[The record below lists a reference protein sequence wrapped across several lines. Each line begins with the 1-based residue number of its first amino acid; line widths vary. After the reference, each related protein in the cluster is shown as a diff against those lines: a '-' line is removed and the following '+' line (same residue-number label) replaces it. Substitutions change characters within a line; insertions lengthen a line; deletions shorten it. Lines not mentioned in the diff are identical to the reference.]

1 MPGTIDN
8 ETGQN
13 AAVKSAKNGPPSVRL
28 TPREIEL
35 LEFLLDQKFG
45 SLEALYLRFY
55 QGKGSTSSRYAY
67 HRLSLLQKNGFLI
80 PVRVFTE
87 SKYYYLASDLAHAV
101 VQGQRPERKVS
112 PPVTS
117 IDLRTFEHDKRVILA
132 RVHREKK
139 GEVRNWL
146 SERRL
151 KQEWTTESGY
161 RLAREYMPD
170 AIFTAL
176 AGHRVAFELELAAKT
191 RERLARKVSR
201 FLEVMKSPEGAF
213 SKTLFVACS
222 EPVYQLLLSVTR
234 PYPEFFKVM
243 RYEEIVPQKT
253 MKAGE

>member
-1 MPGTIDN
+1 MPGTNGN
-8 ETGQN
+8 EIGQN
-13 AAVKSAKNGPPSVRL
+13 AAETAAKKRPPPVRL

-55 QGKGSTSSRYAY
+55 FSEGSTSSRYAY

-112 PPVTS
+112 PPVSS
-117 IDLRTFEHDKRVILA
+117 IDLRTFEHDKRVMLA

-139 GEVRNWL
+139 GEVRDWL

-161 RLAREYMPD
+161 RLAKEYMPD
-170 AIFTAL
+170 AIYTAK

-191 RERLARKVSR
+191 RERLTRKVSR
-201 FLEVMKSPEGAF
+201 FLEVMKSPNGAF
-213 SKTLFVACS
+213 SRTLFVACS
-222 EPVYQLLLSVTR
+222 EPVYQMLASVTR
-234 PYPEFFKVM
+234 PYPDLFKVM
-243 RYEEIVPQKT
+243 RYEELVPSKT
-253 MKAGE
+253 LKEGG